1 MRIILLSLIVSI
13 ALCPVVLGAEESA
26 RLLPS
31 ADDVVAR
38 MMERD
43 GQRQAAVH
51 GYTAVRRYVLENP
64 HRHKHAEM
72 LVKMECL
79 EDGAKRFQTVSS
91 SGWGA
96 VRNHLFPRLLES
108 ESEASMP
115 GARERSRITPQ
126 NYSFALIGQESV
138 NQRPAYVI
146 AISPKT
152 QNKYLVQGRIWVDL
166 EDYAIVRIEGQP
178 AKSPSF
184 WIKSVQFVHTY
195 RKNGSFWW
203 PESDRSV
210 SDVRIVG
217 TNILTI
223 EYFEYAP
230 APVSLSAVHVP
241 AGGNQP

>member
-1 MRIILLSLIVSI
+1 MRITLLLLSFPIVL
-13 ALCPVVLGAEESA
+13 AAEESA

-31 ADDVVAR
+31 VDDVVAR
-38 MMERD
+38 IVERD
-43 GQRQAAVH
+43 GQQQAGLH
-51 GYTAVRRYVLENP
+51 GYTSARRYVLENP
-64 HRHKHAEM
+64 HRHKRAEM

-79 EDGAKRFQTVSS
+79 EDGAKRFETVSA

-96 VRNHLFPRLLES
+96 ARKHLFPRLLES

-115 GARERSRITPQ
+115 GARDRSRIIPQ
-126 NYSFALIGQESV
+126 NYSFAMIGQDTV

-152 QNKYLVQGRIWVDL
+152 PNKYLVEGKIWVDI
-166 EDYAIVRIEGQP
+166 EDYAIVRIEGNP

-184 WIKSVQFVHTY
+184 WIKSVHFVHTY
-195 RKNGSFWW
+195 QKNGSFWW

-210 SDVRIVG
+210 SDVRIIG

-223 EYFEYAP
+223 EYFD
-230 APVSLSAVHVP
+230 HVP
-241 AGGNQP
+241 APTSLSVVRVAAKGNEP

>member
-1 MRIILLSLIVSI
+1 MRITLLLLISSV
-13 ALCPVVLGAEESA
+13 AVAAEEPA
-26 RLLPS
+26 RLLLS

-43 GQRQAAVH
+43 GQRQAALH
-51 GYTAVRRYVLENP
+51 GYTAARRYVLENP

-72 LVKMECL
+72 LVRMECI
-79 EDGAKRFQTVSS
+79 EDGAKRFQTVSA

-96 VRNHLFPRLLES
+96 ARNHVFPRLLES
-108 ESEASMP
+108 EAEASMP

-126 NYSFALIGQESV
+126 NYSFALLGRENV

-166 EDYAIVRIEGQP
+166 EDYAIVRIEGKP

-223 EYFEYAP
+223 EYFDYAP
-230 APVSLSAVHVP
+230 AAPSLSAVRVP
-241 AGGNQP
+241 AQGNEP

>member
-1 MRIILLSLIVSI
+1 MQITLLFLIFPV
-13 ALCPVVLGAEESA
+13 ALAAQDSA

-43 GQRQAAVH
+43 DQRQAAVH
-51 GYTAVRRYVLENP
+51 GYTAARRYVLENP

-72 LVKMECL
+72 LVKMECV
-79 EDGAKRFQTVSS
+79 EDGAKRFQTVST
-91 SGWGA
+91 SGWSA
-96 VRNHLFPRLLES
+96 ARNHVFPKLLES
-108 ESEASMP
+108 EAEASMP
-115 GARERSRITPQ
+115 GGRERSRITPQ
-126 NYSFALIGQESV
+126 NYSFALIGQENV
-138 NQRPAYVI
+138 NRRPAYVI

-166 EDYAIVRIEGQP
+166 EDYAIVRIEGKP

-223 EYFEYAP
+223 EYFDYAP
-230 APVSLSAVHVP
+230 NPTSLSTVRAP
-241 AGGNQP
+241 AIGNEP

>member
-1 MRIILLSLIVSI
+1 MRIILLFLSFPV
-13 ALCPVVLGAEESA
+13 ALAAEDA
-26 RLLPS
+26 VRLLPS

-38 MMERD
+38 MVERD
-43 GQRQAAVH
+43 GQRQAALH
-51 GYTAVRRYVLENP
+51 SYTEARRYVLENP

-72 LVKMECL
+72 LVKMECV
-79 EDGAKRFQTVSS
+79 EDGGKRFETVSAN
-91 SGWGA
+91 GWGA
-96 VRNHLFPRLLES
+96 ARKHVFPKLLES
-108 ESEASMP
+108 ETEASMP

-126 NYSFALIGQESV
+126 NYSFALIGQENV
-138 NQRPAYVI
+138 NHRPAYVI

-152 QNKYLVQGRIWVDL
+152 QNKYLLEGKIWVDL
-166 EDYAIVRIEGQP
+166 EDFAIVRIEGRP
-178 AKSPSF
+178 ARSPSF

-223 EYFEYAP
+223 EYFDYAT
-230 APVSLSAVHVP
+230 APTSLSAVRVP
-241 AGGNQP
+241 TKGNQP

>member
-1 MRIILLSLIVSI
+1 MRLFLLFLIFPFTM
-13 ALCPVVLGAEESA
+13 AAEDTV

-43 GQRQAAVH
+43 GQRQAALH
-51 GYTAVRRYVLENP
+51 SYTAARRYVLENP
-64 HRHKHAEM
+64 HRHKRAEM

-79 EDGAKRFQTVSS
+79 EDGAKRFETVSA

-96 VRNHLFPRLLES
+96 ARRHLFPRLLES

-115 GARERSRITPQ
+115 GARERSSITPQ
-126 NYSFALIGQESV
+126 NYSFALIGQENV

-152 QNKYLVQGRIWVDL
+152 PNKYLVQGRIWVDL
-166 EDYAIVRIEGQP
+166 EDYAIVRIEGKP

-210 SDVRIVG
+210 SDVRIIG

-223 EYFEYAP
+223 EYFDSTP
-230 APVSLSAVHVP
+230 AATSLSAVRVP
-241 AGGNQP
+241 TKGNEP

>member
-1 MRIILLSLIVSI
+1 MRMTLLLLIFPV
-13 ALCPVVLGAEESA
+13 ALAAEESA
-26 RLLPS
+26 RVLPS

-43 GQRQAAVH
+43 GERQAALH
-51 GYTAVRRYVLENP
+51 GYTSARRYVLENP
-64 HRHKHAEM
+64 HRHKRAEM

-79 EDGAKRFQTVSS
+79 EDGAKRFETVSA

-96 VRNHLFPRLLES
+96 ARNHVFPKLLES

-115 GARERSRITPQ
+115 GARERSSITPQ
-126 NYSFALIGQESV
+126 NYSFALIGQDTV
-138 NQRPAYVI
+138 NQRPVYVI
-146 AISPKT
+146 AISPKS
-152 QNKYLVQGRIWVDL
+152 QNKYLVHGRIWVDL
-166 EDYAIVRIEGQP
+166 EDYAIVRIEGKP

-203 PESDRSV
+203 PESNRSV

-217 TNILTI
+217 TNVLTI
-223 EYFEYAP
+223 EYFDYAP
-230 APVSLSAVHVP
+230 AATSLSAVRVP
-241 AGGNQP
+241 TKGNEP